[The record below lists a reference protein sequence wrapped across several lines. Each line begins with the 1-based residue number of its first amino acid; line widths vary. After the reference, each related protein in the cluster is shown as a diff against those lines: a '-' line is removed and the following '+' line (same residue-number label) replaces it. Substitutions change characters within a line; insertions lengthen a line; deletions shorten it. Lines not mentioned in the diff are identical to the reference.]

1 MRAEG
6 AAAGVP
12 RAARTPSPAAR
23 ARPRYR
29 YGVRASMYGR
39 SRCAPPSRS
48 RQSRKCRR
56 SASATQC
63 YLIVVS
69 LLYSRDTRH
78 IGHRPL
84 RLRCGSRAR
93 AHGHRPRSQAC
104 TRQQTA
110 LPLCRHSKIAYAPGP
125 SRAPGPSHAPPSMLP
140 RACCSAATNPPRPSR
155 RPPRVSRMGGGR
167 TRAPLIAG
175 SLPFSACIRWSWRR
189 RPSRGARARTRRS

>member
-140 RACCSAATNPPRPSR
+140 RACCSAATNPPPFTPASSSLSNGWRPH
-155 RPPRVSRMGGGR
+155 PRTPHRGLSALFRMYSLVMAKTSLAWS
-167 TRAPLIAG
+167 TRAN
-175 SLPFSACIRWSWRR
+175 SA
-189 RPSRGARARTRRS
+189 

>member
-140 RACCSAATNPPRPSR
+140 RACCSAATNPPPLTPASSSLSNGWRPH
-155 RPPRVSRMGGGR
+155 PRTPHRGLSALFRMYSLVMAKTSLAWS
-167 TRAPLIAG
+167 TRAN
-175 SLPFSACIRWSWRR
+175 SA
-189 RPSRGARARTRRS
+189 